1 MNRIASGLIIASCVF
16 YSCTSRTGE
25 ISPVHEQQQTDS
37 LSQDTITQP
46 EVKPVEKK
54 LTAEQIQ
61 ITKDLLY
68 DQYTLEDT
76 YPYKDTTRQFQ
87 WDKIKERLALLEN
100 IQLQPSTWAILQN
113 YKNRNGEAPLVK
125 NFKRNAYGR
134 VADTLGIE
142 RYQSV
147 PLYLLTDTLV
157 PERYGQ
163 DGPQAA
169 GHRKP
174 VVRSNY
180 VGCSVHCRDK
190 DNLIAVQFKFGS
202 ARRLVAAGSAGLRET
217 ARRRFRGCY

>member
-100 IQLQPSTWAILQN
+100 IQLQPLN
-113 YKNRNGEAPLVK
+113 PEKP
-125 NFKRNAYGR
+125 
-134 VADTLGIE
+134 D
-142 RYQSV
+142 V
-147 PLYLLTDTLV
+147 PLNKNDAF
-157 PERYGQ
+157 Q
-163 DGPQAA
+163 
-169 GHRKP
+169 K
-174 VVRSNY
+174 
-180 VGCSVHCRDK
+180 
-190 DNLIAVQFKFGS
+190 VQK
-202 ARRLVAAGSAGLRET
+202 RRVQEKR
-217 ARRRFRGCY
+217 

>member
-37 LSQDTITQP
+37 LSQDTIVQP

-113 YKNRNGEAPLVK
+113 YKNRNGEAPLVRS
-125 NFKRNAYGR
+125 FKRNAYGR

-174 VVRSNY
+174 VVRSCDM
-180 VGCSVHCRDK
+180 GCGVHCRDK
-190 DNLIAVQFKFGS
+190 DNVIAAQFKFGA
-202 ARRLVAAGSAGLRET
+202 ARRLVVAGSAGLRER
-217 ARRRFRGCY
+217 ARRRFRGCF